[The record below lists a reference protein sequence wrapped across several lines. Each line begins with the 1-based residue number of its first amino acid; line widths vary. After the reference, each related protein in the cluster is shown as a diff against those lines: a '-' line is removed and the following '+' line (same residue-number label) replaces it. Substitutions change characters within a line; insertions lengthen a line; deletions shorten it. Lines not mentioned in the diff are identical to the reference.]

1 MAPDGAK
8 GKKASGGKPPRAGKS
23 CQAQGEHG
31 RGPGVLDQQLGT
43 RGFSEARDGGRKGLR
58 VRRDGAREA
67 LRDTASEDSPPTHPH
82 RSLSWALSPT
92 EATTAGGTTQPE
104 ASFLGKGR
112 GQGCWLEDPLLK
124 AKGGPRSPSP
134 QDGTDGAKAT
144 LRGWGAAR
152 GGRVSLRVGEAL
164 FSEEN

>member
-1 MAPDGAK
+1 MVG
-8 GKKASGGKPPRAGKS
+8 GKASGCA
-23 CQAQGEHG
+23 EM
-31 RGPGVLDQQLGT
+31 GPGRHSGTQQLGT
-43 RGFSEARDGGRKGLR
+43 GGFSEAGDGGRKGLR

-112 GQGCWLEDPLLK
+112 GQGCWLEDLLLK

-152 GGRVSLRVGEAL
+152 GAE
-164 FSEEN
+164 